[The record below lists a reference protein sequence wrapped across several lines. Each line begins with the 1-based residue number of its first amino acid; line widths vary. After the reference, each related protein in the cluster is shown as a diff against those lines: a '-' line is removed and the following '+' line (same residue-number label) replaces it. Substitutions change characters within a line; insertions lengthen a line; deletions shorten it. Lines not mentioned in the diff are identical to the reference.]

1 MERPCHYR
9 SQLCAI
15 KENIIKAYVS
25 QFDLRLFRA
34 IYFFRRDSFLPAFF
48 RVISFLGD
56 GYFYFL
62 FLLYMYFSERTAF
75 RSALVVF
82 LIAFAIEL
90 PLYHLLKHSI
100 RRIRPFNAHDD
111 INNMVLPIDKYSFPS
126 GHTSAAFMMALVIC
140 NFLSSLTVYLYIFA
154 ALVGFSRIYVG
165 VHYPSDILGG
175 AVFGSS
181 CGLAALYLVNNIIF

>member
-1 MERPCHYR
+1 M
-9 SQLCAI
+9 
-15 KENIIKAYVS
+15 IKAYVS

-62 FLLYMYFSERTAF
+62 FLVYMFFSERIAF
-75 RSALVVF
+75 RPALYVF
-82 LIAFAIEL
+82 LIAFAIEM
-90 PLYHLLKHSI
+90 PLYHLLKNGI

-111 INNMVLPIDKYSFPS
+111 INNMVLPIDEYSFPS
-126 GHTSAAFMMALVIC
+126 GHTSAAFMMALIISY
-140 NFLSSLTVYLYIFA
+140 FLPALTVCLYIFA
-154 ALVGFSRIYVG
+154 LLVGLSRIYVG

-175 AVFGSS
+175 AAFGSS
-181 CGLAALYLVNNIIF
+181 CALAALYLVNNIIF